1 LLGLVFLGERHVE
14 LSEFP
19 DPVPGPHEVVVE
31 IKASGLCGSDL
42 HQYRAD
48 SPSQC
53 IGGHEPSGVVCAVGG
68 GVDPLF
74 AAIGD
79 RVTLLHYAGCTVCD
93 QCRAGWFQ
101 LCEKTTVRYG
111 ADAHGS
117 HAAYMLV
124 PAATLVALPG
134 DVSFEAGAAIGC
146 GTGTAWGALRRLGD
160 MGGTTLTVFGQ
171 GPVGLSATML
181 ATALGAEV
189 IAVDISETR
198 LRNAQRFGAAYTIDA
213 AQTNVEE
220 AITELTNG
228 QGVPHVLETSGSSQ
242 AATSALAS
250 LSTWGRACFVGLG
263 GPPVQFAVGAMLR
276 KQPTIMTS
284 WTLSIVELSRCVD
297 FVARHQLPVDDLFTH
312 RWRLDE
318 AAEAYAEFDRQDSG
332 KGVFV
337 F

>member
-1 LLGLVFLGERHVE
+1 MLGLVFLGERHVE
-14 LSEFP
+14 LREFT
-19 DPVPGPHEVVVE
+19 DPTPGPQQVVVE

-48 SPSQC
+48 NPSEC
-53 IGGHEPSGVVCAVGG
+53 IGGHEPSGVVCAVGA
-68 GVDPLF
+68 GVDPRV
-74 AAIGD
+74 AAVGD

-101 LCEKTTVRYG
+101 LCDNTTVRYG

-124 PAATLVALPG
+124 PAATLVPLP
-134 DVSFEAGAAIGC
+134 DVVSFEAGAALGC

-160 MGGTTLTVFGQ
+160 MGGATLTVFGQ

-189 IAVDISETR
+189 IAIDISEAR
-198 LRNAQRFGAAYTIDA
+198 LRSARKFGATYTIDA
-213 AQTNVEE
+213 SKTDAAE
-220 AITELTNG
+220 AVTEITRG
-228 QGVPHVLETSGSSQ
+228 RGASHILETSGSSQ
-242 AATSALAS
+242 ATTSALAS

-297 FVARHQLPVDDLFTH
+297 FVAQQQLPVDDLFTH
-312 RWRLDE
+312 RWRLEE
-318 AAEAYAEFDRQDSG
+318 ASEAYAEFDRQDSG
-332 KGVFV
+332 KGVFL